1 MSWTSGIV
9 VYVMT
14 WWLVFFM
21 ALPIGVKPPHEEGS
35 EAEAGHEAGAP
46 VRPHLLKK
54 VLAATVIA
62 GFITGAIL
70 WVIVSDFV
78 SFQNG

>member
-1 MSWTSGIV
+1 MSWVSAIV

-21 ALPIGVKPPHEEGS
+21 ALPIGVKPPHEEGD
-35 EAEAGHEAGAP
+35 EAESGHEAGAP

-54 VLAATVIA
+54 VLAATVIS
-62 GFITGAIL
+62 GVITAIIY
-70 WVIVSDFV
+70 WVIVSDV
-78 SFQNG
+78 ISFRNG